1 MIASSGVDAF
11 LKDAL
16 AKLTRDPRVRYAE
29 VRFTNEDVESIRLR
43 ASTRGRADHV
53 GTSRSRGVGIR
64 VLGAKTWGFASTAS
78 LDEASIMA
86 AVERAIRLAD
96 ASSRITAKAAPF
108 PLGEARRGSYATKLA
123 VDPKTITIEEKI
135 ATLDGP
141 LRAMLRGDT
150 EVKSA
155 EARMEWRMLE
165 KRLLTTEGTDVTQS
179 FVIGA
184 CGMRAVAVSDTGDA
198 ETRSY
203 PTWEGCDGF
212 QGGWE
217 RIGALDLAGNA
228 ERVRDEAIALL
239 RAPRCPSGEYDL
251 ILESSQVALQI
262 HESCGHPTELDRA
275 LGTEITLAGGSFL
288 QPSMMGSFRYGS
300 DIVTLTA
307 DSVAEGGLGTFS
319 WDDEGT
325 PAGTHVLV
333 DRGVFTDWLSSR
345 ETAAGI
351 GRASTGTMRASGWDR
366 TPLIRMTNV
375 SLAPREGS
383 LEDLVADT
391 KRGILMATDK
401 SWSIDDQRLD
411 FHFACEIGWE
421 IENGKRTRMVKNP
434 MYGGSTPAFWG
445 SCDAVC
451 GPEEWRL
458 WGINTCGKGEPMQAI
473 GVGHGAAPA
482 RFRRVKVGGGS

>member
-16 AKLTRDPRVRYAE
+16 AKLSRDSRVRYAE
-29 VRFTNEDVESIRLR
+29 VRFTDESVEHVRLR
-43 ASTRGRADHV
+43 ATERGRADHV
-53 GTSRSRGVGIR
+53 KRSRSRGVGIR
-64 VLGAKTWGFASTAS
+64 VLGTKTWGFASTAT
-78 LDEASIMA
+78 LDEAAIMA

-96 ASSRITAKAAPF
+96 ASSKITDRPAPF
-108 PLGEARRGSYATKLA
+108 PLGEARRGTYATKTA
-123 VDPKTITIEEKI
+123 VDPRKIPIEDKI
-135 ATLDGP
+135 GALDGP
-141 LRAMLRGDT
+141 LAALLRGGN
-150 EVKSA
+150 EVTTA
-155 EARMEWRMLE
+155 EARMEWRALD

-179 FVIGA
+179 FVLGA
-184 CGMRAVAVSDTGDA
+184 CGMQAVAVSDTGEI

-217 RIGALDLAGNA
+217 QIAALDLAGNA
-228 ERVRDEAIALL
+228 ERVRDEAVALL
-239 RAPRCPSGEYDL
+239 RAPRCPSGEMDL

-288 QPSMMGSFRYGS
+288 QPSMTGSFRYGS
-300 DIVTLTA
+300 DVVTLTA
-307 DSVAEGGLGTFS
+307 DSVAEGGLGTFG

-325 PAGTHVLV
+325 PAGTHTLV
-333 DRGVFTDWLSSR
+333 ERGVFTDWLSSR

-375 SLAPREGS
+375 SLAAREGT

-391 KRGILMATDK
+391 KKGILIATDK

-421 IENGKRTRMVKNP
+421 IENGKRTRIVKNP

-451 GPEEWRL
+451 GPSEWKL

-482 RFRRVKVGGGS
+482 RFRRTKIGGGA